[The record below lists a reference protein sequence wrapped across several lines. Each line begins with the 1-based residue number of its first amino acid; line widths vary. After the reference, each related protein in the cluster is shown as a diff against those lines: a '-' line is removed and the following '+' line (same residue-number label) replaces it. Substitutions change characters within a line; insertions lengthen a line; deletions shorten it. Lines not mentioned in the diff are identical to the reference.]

1 MLCFS
6 LVTEQNQLCIMM
18 KPDEEINWHHCT
30 QCNVFLKTEIQL
42 LNHKKDQHPVTENS
56 KIKKMKFEDNET
68 QNDKDLEPIERYETD
83 CSAMTEEDSQLNAE
97 NLDYTS
103 FDFDEEMR

>member
-1 MLCFS
+1 
-6 LVTEQNQLCIMM
+6 
-18 KPDEEINWHHCT
+18 
-30 QCNVFLKTEIQL
+30 
-42 LNHKKDQHPVTENS
+42 
-56 KIKKMKFEDNET
+56 MKFKDNET

-83 CSAMTEEDSQLNAE
+83 CSAMTEEDSQLTAE